1 MNQTAYDNGRMQSVH
16 LSIVVIQTL
25 ATFAIT
31 AEAFLLGWELWVPPL
46 LFTGV
51 FVSWFLYVQQL
62 FTERGRLYLYAVVI
76 WALVIYHAVHVTSVY
91 DFAAVSLMEMVLF
104 SQTNEK
110 RLVRISLLLFFLCTF
125 WHVYLYF
132 FTDTSIVVWD
142 LVTAFRILLFVASN
156 VFVCWI
162 SLAVINQRLKDR
174 KLEEG
179 EIVEMMS
186 MQKRSEDF
194 LANVSHELRTPIN
207 AVLGIGSVIRQDAAG
222 GAEEANAEEIYRA
235 GRCLSTQVEDML
247 DYTELDTGTITVIKE
262 PYDISSVLNDVAV
275 RLGLRNAQF
284 PFEVRMEIDSEL
296 PARLTGDANIVKKLL
311 RLSIGRALADTE
323 EGTVEIRVYG
333 RKREYGI
340 NLDIEVKDTGQGLTK
355 AQLED
360 ARSEKYRVLSERTT
374 SSMGLGLTFP
384 IMNGLAEA
392 MGGFCNI
399 SSVWGEG
406 TRVHISIP
414 QGADENAGVAV
425 FSPDALSA
433 AEQPQT
439 DVSFEG
445 LRVLVVDDEPMNLTV
460 AESIFSG
467 YGMAVE
473 TAGSG
478 EEAIRMA
485 QDNNYQIIFM
495 DHMMPGM
502 DGVECM
508 HRIRSLREDE
518 TARAR
523 FVALTANAS
532 STAREMFFA
541 EGFDAFLAKPIDR
554 MELIRVLK
562 TVSDGVFF
570 TRPDPAGQEREIL
583 TEQQNQIEL
592 LHLAH
597 NTAPVTK
604 VHNETGDGEKHAVQI
619 AVDSG
624 SDLPAAWVEY
634 YRIAVINN
642 HIRTDRGV
650 FEDVL
655 ELNSSALFRYMDGAD
670 HTMHS
675 DPPSVEE
682 FRDFFARLLEKAGR
696 VVFIT
701 LGKHASK
708 SFERASAAAKQFRQV
723 TVIDSGHLSSAAG
736 MLAVYAAH
744 LSQTEPVT
752 DGFFDK
758 TDQFRQRI
766 RCSLLLDNTGYMAR
780 NGKIG
785 AGTHKV
791 MQAFLL
797 HPVITAKNG
806 AISTAKIFMGNPA
819 SVREK
824 YIRYAFAREN
834 RIDPSLVIV
843 VYAGLPD
850 SERKEIGAAVLK
862 QMPAARI
869 VFQELSAALAGNA
882 GPGTFGFIYCE
893 TDIREKDG
901 AFGFLPESL
910 LKENVL

>member
-1 MNQTAYDNGRMQSVH
+1 MAVWMDWLEKLKDPRRSPYERRYRLLSLMT
-16 LSIVVIQTL
+16 SIVILLWIIVSFARGINLGRAIAGVI
-25 ATFAIT
+25 
-31 AEAFLLGWELWVPPL
+31 V
-46 LFTGV
+46 
-51 FVSWFLYVQQL
+51 
-62 FTERGRLYLYAVVI
+62 
-76 WALVIYHAVHVTSVY
+76 LVIYTALWLLALRYRKTQMHA
-91 DFAAVSLMEMVLF
+91 
-104 SQTNEK
+104 
-110 RLVRISLLLFFLCTF
+110 
-125 WHVYLYF
+125 
-132 FTDTSIVVWD
+132 
-142 LVTAFRILLFVASN
+142 
-156 VFVCWI
+156 
-162 SLAVINQRLKDR
+162 
-174 KLEEG
+174 
-179 EIVEMMS
+179 
-186 MQKRSEDF
+186 RS
-194 LANVSHELRTPIN
+194 
-207 AVLGIGSVIRQDAAG
+207 
-222 GAEEANAEEIYRA
+222 
-235 GRCLSTQVEDML
+235 
-247 DYTELDTGTITVIKE
+247 
-262 PYDISSVLNDVAV
+262 VAV
-275 RLGLRNAQF
+275 VLIFL
-284 PFEVRMEIDSEL
+284 VL
-296 PARLTGDANIVKKLL
+296 PATFIFFGGIQSGAPYWCLLTMTYTISTVSGAWKYGLIACDLLMTAGCFIFTYLNPEYVVRLT
-311 RLSIGRALADTE
+311 
-323 EGTVEIRVYG
+323 
-333 RKREYGI
+333 
-340 NLDIEVKDTGQGLTK
+340 
-355 AQLED
+355 
-360 ARSEKYRVLSERTT
+360 
-374 SSMGLGLTFP
+374 
-384 IMNGLAEA
+384 LAEA
-392 MGGFCNI
+392 YL
-399 SSVWGEG
+399 
-406 TRVHISIP
+406 
-414 QGADENAGVAV
+414 NAVTQLTG
-425 FSPDALSA
+425 
-433 AEQPQT
+433 
-439 DVSFEG
+439 
-445 LRVLVVDDEPMNLTV
+445 NLLIT
-460 AESIFSG
+460 
-467 YGMAVE
+467 
-473 TAGSG
+473 GS
-478 EEAIRMA
+478 
-485 QDNNYQIIFM
+485 
-495 DHMMPGM
+495 
-502 DGVECM
+502 
-508 HRIRSLREDE
+508 
-518 TARAR
+518 
-523 FVALTANAS
+523 
-532 STAREMFFA
+532 MFFFQFYMA
-541 EGFDAFLAKPIDR
+541 R
-554 MELIRVLK
+554 
-562 TVSDGVFF
+562 
-570 TRPDPAGQEREIL
+570 QEREIL

-650 FEDVL
+650 FDDVL
-655 ELNSSALFRYMDGAD
+655 ELNTSALFRYMDGAD

-744 LSQTEPVT
+744 LSQTEPGT

-824 YIRYAFAREN
+824 YIRYTFAREN

-901 AFGFLPESL
+901 AFDFLPESL